1 MFIPQLRRLRTLLLG
16 CFTLFMA
23 ALTPAAAQTITMP
36 PADNF
41 ALPTAQACSN
51 QLGITKPKVYI
62 ANFLVTYGKKTMG
75 RLIADNIA
83 FRFENDERF
92 EMIPRKTVD
101 KEMSPMFKKNLK
113 GEEYLNLAVSLAA
126 QHQADCVIF
135 GKIGKKGSKISFLVR
150 MASVA
155 TGENKI
161 KVDEDVD
168 KKEAS
173 AFFERTGDS
182 LVAYF
187 NAAPPVIAAPVE
199 EPKRD
204 SSKATLMFWG
214 GYNIFLTDSQSQ
226 RVIDTMKT
234 IPNSTSELGG
244 ISGGADLWIR
254 LTQGID
260 FGFGVSYLSIWKYK
274 FTYVSGGNTLGY
286 DVNIKYLPITA
297 QIRFISGAGLY
308 LAAGAGYYTSLAD
321 ENLTVNGTKVTA
333 TSSGSSFGVNGSVGW
348 QIKLGSSATMDL
360 GAKFW
365 YPLENGGGYSVTPFG
380 GFGFRF

>member
-1 MFIPQLRRLRTLLLG
+1 MAGSVMF
-16 CFTLFMA
+16 A
-23 ALTPAAAQTITMP
+23 AMSASLSAQTISMP
-36 PADNF
+36 AADNF

-51 QLGITKPKVYI
+51 QMGLTKPKVYI

-92 EMIPRKTVD
+92 ELISRKTVD
-101 KEMSPMFKKNLK
+101 KEMSPMFKKTLK
-113 GEEYLNLAVSLAA
+113 GEEYLNLAISLAA

-150 MASVA
+150 MAAVA

-182 LVAYF
+182 LISYF
-187 NAAPPVIAAPVE
+187 SAAPVIAAPVE
-199 EPKRD
+199 APKTE
-204 SSKATLMFWG
+204 SSKAVLMFWG
-214 GYNIFLTDSQSQ
+214 GYNFFFPNTDSQ
-226 RVIDTMKT
+226 RIIDLYKLL
-234 IPNSTSELGG
+234 PNTTSTLGG
-244 ISGGADLWIR
+244 ISGGADLWLR
-254 LTQGID
+254 VANGFD
-260 FGFGVSYLSIWKYK
+260 FGAGIAYLSIWQYKYISSGS
-274 FTYVSGGNTLGY
+274 TYEK
-286 DVNIKYLPITA
+286 DVRFLPVMA

-308 LAAGAGYYTSLAD
+308 LMAGFGYFTSLTT
-321 ENLTVNGTKVTA
+321 ETIT
-333 TSSGSSFGVNGSVGW
+333 TSGISVSGSASDSAFGINAGLGW
-348 QIKLGSSATMDL
+348 QIKLGTSVTMDI

-365 YPLENGGGYSVTPFG
+365 YILDRSPGELLTPYG

>member
-1 MFIPQLRRLRTLLLG
+1 MFQNRRFPTLSIFAGSMIFLITAS
-16 CFTLFMA
+16 TLN
-23 ALTPAAAQTITMP
+23 AQTITMP
-36 PADNF
+36 GADNF
-41 ALPTAQACSN
+41 ALPTAQGCSS
-51 QLGITKPKVYI
+51 QIAGAKPKIYI

-83 FRFENDERF
+83 FRFESDDRF
-92 EMIPRKTVD
+92 ELISRKTID
-101 KEMSPMFKKNLK
+101 KEMSSLFKKKLK
-113 GEEYLNLAVSLAA
+113 AEEYLNLAVSLAA
-126 QHQADCVIF
+126 EHQADCVIF
-135 GKIGKKGSKISFLVR
+135 GKIGKTGGKISFLVR

-168 KKEAS
+168 RKEAS

-187 NAAPPVIAAPVE
+187 NAAPVAVTPVAE
-199 EPKRD
+199 TPKRD

-214 GYNIFLTDSQSQ
+214 GYNIFFTDSSSQ
-226 RVIDTMKT
+226 RFIDIMQT
-234 IPNSTSELGG
+234 IPSSTSELGG

-254 LTQGID
+254 LTQGVD
-260 FGFGVSYLSIWKYK
+260 LGFGIAYLSIWKYK
-274 FTYVSGGNTLGY
+274 FSYVSGGNTLGY
-286 DVNIKYLPITA
+286 DVNVRYLPITA
-297 QIRFISGAGLY
+297 QIRFISAVGLY

-321 ENLTVNGTKVTA
+321 ENLTVNGAKVTA
-333 TSSGSSFGVNGSVGW
+333 TNSASSFGVNGSVGW
-348 QIKLGSSATMDL
+348 QIKLGSTATMDL

-365 YPLENGGGYSVTPFG
+365 YPLENGGGYSLTPFA

>member
-1 MFIPQLRRLRTLLLG
+1 MFILNARRALPG
-16 CFTLFMA
+16 IMA
-23 ALTPAAAQTITMP
+23 AMVMFAAMSTSLSAQTISMP
-36 PADNF
+36 AADNF
-41 ALPTAQACSN
+41 TLPTTQACSN
-51 QLGITKPKVYI
+51 QLGVAKPKVYI

-92 EMIPRKTVD
+92 ELISRKTVD
-101 KEMSPMFKKNLK
+101 KEMSPMFKKTLK
-113 GEEYLNLAVSLAA
+113 GEEYLNLAISLAA

-150 MASVA
+150 MAAVA

-182 LVAYF
+182 LISYF
-187 NAAPPVIAAPVE
+187 SAAPVIAAPVE
-199 EPKRD
+199 APKTE
-204 SSKATLMFWG
+204 SSKAVLMFWG
-214 GYNIFLTDSQSQ
+214 GYNFFQTDSQSQ
-226 RVIDTMKT
+226 RVIDIMKT
-234 IPNSTSELGG
+234 IPSSTSELGG

-254 LTQGID
+254 LAQGVD
-260 FGFGVSYLSIWKYK
+260 LGFGVAYISIWKYK
-274 FTYVSGGNTLGY
+274 YTYVSGGNTLGY
-286 DVNIKYLPITA
+286 DVDVKYLPITA
-297 QIRFISGAGLY
+297 QIRFISGVGLY
-308 LAAGAGYYTSLAD
+308 LAGGAGYYTSLAD

-333 TSSGSSFGVNGSVGW
+333 TSSASSFGVNGSVGW

-365 YPLENGGGYSVTPFG
+365 YPLENGGGYSITPFG

>member
-1 MFIPQLRRLRTLLLG
+1 MFILNARRALPG
-16 CFTLFMA
+16 MMA
-23 ALTPAAAQTITMP
+23 ALVMFAAMSASLSAQTISMP
-36 PADNF
+36 AADNF
-41 ALPTAQACSN
+41 TLPTAQACSN
-51 QLGITKPKVYI
+51 QLGVAKPKVYI

-92 EMIPRKTVD
+92 ELISRKTVD
-101 KEMSPMFKKNLK
+101 KEMSPMFKKTLK
-113 GEEYLNLAVSLAA
+113 GEEYLNLAISLAA

-150 MASVA
+150 MAAVA

-182 LVAYF
+182 LISYF
-187 NAAPPVIAAPVE
+187 SAAPVIAAPVE
-199 EPKRD
+199 APKTE
-204 SSKATLMFWG
+204 SSKAVLMFWG
-214 GYNIFLTDSQSQ
+214 GYNFFQTDSQSQ
-226 RVIDTMKT
+226 RVIDIMKT
-234 IPNSTSELGG
+234 IPSSTSELGG

-254 LTQGID
+254 LAQGVD
-260 FGFGVSYLSIWKYK
+260 LGFGVAYISIWKYK
-274 FTYVSGGNTLGY
+274 YTYVSGGNTLGY
-286 DVNIKYLPITA
+286 DVDVKYLPITA
-297 QIRFISGAGLY
+297 QIRFISGVGLY
-308 LAAGAGYYTSLAD
+308 LAGGAGYYTSLAD

-333 TSSGSSFGVNGSVGW
+333 TSSASSFGVNGSVGW

-365 YPLENGGGYSVTPFG
+365 YPLENGGGYSITPFG
-380 GFGFRF
+380 GSGFRF